1 MEKAKLALD
10 NSSERELLIDLWNI
24 EEMLENEE
32 PVEALKA
39 VKELIDEVRY
49 SEIIDSYTLFD
60 ISDRVREED
69 IIDEIKYMVRNF
81 PNDMELGKLIRMY
94 VNDNPKEK

>member
-39 VKELIDEVRY
+39 IKELIDEVRY

-60 ISDRVREED
+60 ISDRIREED

-94 VNDNPKEK
+94 VNDNLK

>member
-1 MEKAKLALD
+1 MSKAKLALD

-24 EEMLENEE
+24 EKMLENEE

-39 VKELIDEVRY
+39 IKELIDEVRY

>member
-1 MEKAKLALD
+1 MSKAKLALD